1 MPVVR
6 KDGEVG
12 MTVREISHDEYLAGL
27 QNEIQ
32 KDGLIEAV
40 KKRLDEIN
48 NVTLALSYAECGLVQ
63 EKSAEIVDLLCVERP
78 RLLTFDELKAL
89 SGTASTVYVERRAK
103 TFYNETA
110 FISVEKVYGENVI
123 FHGQKSIFGHVKRDY
138 GKVWRCWT
146 SQPTDNQRREA
157 KWIE

>member
-1 MPVVR
+1 MS
-6 KDGEVG
+6 E
-12 MTVREISHDEYLAGL
+12 
-27 QNEIQ
+27 
-32 KDGLIEAV
+32 
-40 KKRLDEIN
+40 
-48 NVTLALSYAECGLVQ
+48 Q
-63 EKSAEIVDLLCVERP
+63 EKISSLISEFERVVADAAYPDRPRGFMMPMGLAERVLGLLKANVERP
-78 RLLTFDELKAL
+78 RLLTFNELKAL

-123 FHGQKSIFGHVKRDY
+123 FHGQKSIFGHVKKDY

>member
-1 MPVVR
+1 MSEQEKISSLISEFERVVADAAYPDRPRGFMMPYELAE
-6 KDGEVG
+6 KILDLLS
-12 MTVREISHDEYLAGL
+12 VRE
-27 QNEIQ
+27 
-32 KDGLIEAV
+32 
-40 KKRLDEIN
+40 
-48 NVTLALSYAECGLVQ
+48 
-63 EKSAEIVDLLCVERP
+63 P

-89 SGTASTVYVERRAK
+89 SGTARTVYVERRTK

-123 FHGQKSIFGHVKRDY
+123 FHGQKSIFGHVKKDY